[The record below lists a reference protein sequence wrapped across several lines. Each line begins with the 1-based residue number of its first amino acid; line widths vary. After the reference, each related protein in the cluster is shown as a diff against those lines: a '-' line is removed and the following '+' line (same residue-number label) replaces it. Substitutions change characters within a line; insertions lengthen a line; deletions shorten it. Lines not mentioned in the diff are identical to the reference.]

1 MPSPSLGDLM
11 SFIKRGDGKI
21 LSVYD
26 ETELSEQQKKAIR
39 EKSEKLNKD
48 SVQQN
53 ETTKKLEG

>member
-1 MPSPSLGDLM
+1 M

-26 ETELSEQQKKAIR
+26 ETELSEQQKKAVR
-39 EKSEKLNKD
+39 ENSEKLKKNSVKD
-48 SVQQN
+48 T